1 MDPATVNAFP
11 YFSLT
16 HEQAEPA
23 QRPTGVG
30 IRKLLSRWFHPAAFA
45 VCPAC
50 GRSGREHEV
59 RTLARERFAPG
70 PSGVE
75 AHLARRDFAR
85 AAALDDP
92 STLGDQLVH
101 QVVRCGDSVLV
112 VTSEEPVALGLD
124 CRIRGVLVL
133 EKQDAVAAWT
143 CAR

>member
-1 MDPATVNAFP
+1 M
-11 YFSLT
+11 
-16 HEQAEPA
+16 
-23 QRPTGVG
+23 G
-30 IRKLLSRWFHPAAFA
+30 IRTVLSRWLHPAPFD

-50 GRSGREHEV
+50 GGSGRAHDV
-59 RTLARERFAPG
+59 RTLARERFSPG

-92 STLGDQLVH
+92 WTFGDQLVH
-101 QVVRCGDSVLV
+101 HVVRCGDDVLV

-124 CRIRGVLVL
+124 ARIRGILLL
-133 EKQDAVAAWT
+133 EKEDALAAWT